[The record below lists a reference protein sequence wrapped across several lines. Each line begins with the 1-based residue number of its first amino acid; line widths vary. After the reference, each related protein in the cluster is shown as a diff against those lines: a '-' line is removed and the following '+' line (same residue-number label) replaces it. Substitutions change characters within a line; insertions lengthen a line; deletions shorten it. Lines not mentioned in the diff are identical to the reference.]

1 LSQQNSLN
9 HIAIILDGN
18 KRWSIKEKTSIL
30 KGYEKGL
37 EKINLIS
44 NFAIDNKINYL
55 TLYTLSSENIKRNTV
70 NHIYKI
76 IYEYFNNFL
85 NKIIDEK
92 KIKLKII
99 GERNNIPKEILNI
112 INECEIKTSN
122 NNTLNLNLAFNYGFK
137 NELIYVLNQVKK
149 NKSNIHLDINNI
161 KKLFYLGEIPDP
173 DLLIRT
179 GGYQRL
185 SNFILFNLT
194 YSELFFT
201 DTLWPDFTTKELKKI
216 IFEYKKIERNYGL

>member
-1 LSQQNSLN
+1 MKKNKIN
-9 HIAIILDGN
+9 HIAFILDGN

-44 NFAIDNKINYL
+44 NYAIDNKINYL
-55 TLYTLSSENIKRNTV
+55 TLYTLSSENIKRNSV
-70 NHIYKI
+70 NQIYKI
-76 IYEYFNNFL
+76 IYEYFNSFL
-85 NKIIDEK
+85 NKIIEEQ

-99 GERNNIPKEILNI
+99 GERNNIPEKILNI
-112 INECEIKTSN
+112 INECESKTSN

-137 NELIYVLNQVKK
+137 NELIHVLNQVKTD
-149 NKSNIHLDINNI
+149 KSNIDLNIHNI
-161 KKLFYLGEIPDP
+161 KKLFYLGDIPDP
-173 DLLIRT
+173 DILIRT

-201 DTLWPDFTTKELKKI
+201 ETLWPDFTTKELNQF
-216 IFEYKKIERNYGL
+216 IFNYKKIERNYGL

>member
-1 LSQQNSLN
+1 M
-9 HIAIILDGN
+9 
-18 KRWSIKEKTSIL
+18 K
-30 KGYEKGL
+30 
-37 EKINLIS
+37 
-44 NFAIDNKINYL
+44 
-55 TLYTLSSENIKRNTV
+55 
-70 NHIYKI
+70 
-76 IYEYFNNFL
+76 
-85 NKIIDEK
+85 K

>member
-1 LSQQNSLN
+1 M
-9 HIAIILDGN
+9 
-18 KRWSIKEKTSIL
+18 
-30 KGYEKGL
+30 
-37 EKINLIS
+37 
-44 NFAIDNKINYL
+44 
-55 TLYTLSSENIKRNTV
+55 
-70 NHIYKI
+70 
-76 IYEYFNNFL
+76 
-85 NKIIDEK
+85 
-92 KIKLKII
+92 
-99 GERNNIPKEILNI
+99 
-112 INECEIKTSN
+112 
-122 NNTLNLNLAFNYGFK
+122 AFNYGFK